1 MKTELLKWF
10 RQLKSISQY
19 GLTYTKD
26 PYDRERFEAVARV
39 ASEIAT
45 RLTGAT
51 ELEVE
56 AALKLEAGPPT
67 PKLDVRAAVFR
78 GDAILLVRETA
89 DGLWSLP
96 GGWAEVDESPAR
108 SAERETKEESG
119 YDCRATKLIAVWD
132 RNLHAH
138 PPMLLHVY
146 KLFYLCELLGGE
158 PKPSQETTEI
168 GFFTPE
174 NLPPLSTARVLRAQI
189 ECAFRHRAEPGLP
202 TEFD

>member
-1 MKTELLKWF
+1 MKAELLKWF
-10 RQLKSISQY
+10 RQLKSVSQY

-26 PYDRERFEAVARV
+26 AYDRERFEAVAAV

-45 RLTGAT
+45 HLTG
-51 ELEVE
+51 ESLEQVE
-56 AALKLEAGPPT
+56 VTLKLEAGPPT
-67 PKLDVRAAVFR
+67 PKLDVRAAVFQ
-78 GDAILLVRETA
+78 GDAILLVRESA

-96 GGWAEVDESPAR
+96 GGWADIDESPAR
-108 SAERETKEESG
+108 GAERETKEESG

-132 RNLHAH
+132 RNRHPH

-146 KLFYLCELLGGE
+146 KLFFLCELLGGE
-158 PKPSQETTEI
+158 PKLSQETTQV
-168 GFFTPE
+168 GFFSLE

-189 ECAFRHRAEPGLP
+189 ECAFRHRAQPDLP